1 MSPNCANLEAG
12 RIRLDRGPKEHRTRP
27 AVDPLFRSAA
37 AAYGPRVVG
46 VILSGMGSDGVG
58 GLIAIKA
65 LRAGA
70 RSEEMRMR

>member
-1 MSPNCANLEAG
+1 LEAG

-37 AAYGPRVVG
+37 AASGPRVVR